1 MLNTDEGQRSE
12 NQEQNQLR
20 PRNGSP
26 HNQKYPFIDEFSEFL
41 STVSTQALKTTLTT
55 YQQRLLAKSL
65 WEAQNYG
72 GSTAKCEARLKEL
85 YGPKWYQITSI
96 ADHMEPERVYLEYVL
111 ILDHQRQWNEK
122 QKVATLQQSSAS
134 NDTNGD

>member
-1 MLNTDEGQRSE
+1 MLSANEGQRSE
-12 NQEQNQLR
+12 NQEGQQL
-20 PRNGSP
+20 SP
-26 HNQKYPFIDEFSEFL
+26 GQSSFHGQKYPFIDEFSEFL

-85 YGPKWYQITSI
+85 YGPKWYQITTI
-96 ADHMEPERVYLEYVL
+96 ADRMEPERVYLEYVL

-134 NDTNGD
+134 NGTNGD